1 MRIGADLII
10 LRAMSDRLSTRV
22 IVDIERGASTVS
34 GQITVCDGRP
44 NDFFGWLELI
54 DGLERAARRQT
65 PADPGL
71 ARTRGS
77 IDMVPARFSGGDLNP
92 Q

>member
-1 MRIGADLII
+1 MRVGADLIS
-10 LRAMSDRLSTRV
+10 LRPMSDRLSTRV

-34 GQITVCDGRP
+34 GQITLCDGGP

-54 DGLERAARRQT
+54 DGLERAARRQA

-77 IDMVPARFSGGDLNP
+77 IDIAQERFGGGDHNP